1 MLTELKGRIAEL
13 ELSAQDA
20 GQLQADVQGME
31 SQLASPQPNRVVIRE
46 LLASITNI
54 LEGCA
59 GSMLAAGILHKLT
72 GM

>member
-1 MLTELKGRIAEL
+1 
-13 ELSAQDA
+13 
-20 GQLQADVQGME
+20 
-31 SQLASPQPNRVVIRE
+31 LASPKPNRVVIRE

-72 GM
+72 AM